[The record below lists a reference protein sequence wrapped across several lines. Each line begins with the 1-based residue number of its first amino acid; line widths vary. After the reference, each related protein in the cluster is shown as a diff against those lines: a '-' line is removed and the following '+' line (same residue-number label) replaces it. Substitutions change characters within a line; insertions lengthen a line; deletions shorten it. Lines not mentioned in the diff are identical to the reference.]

1 MTPLS
6 PESPEPLYLQLA
18 RELRSA
24 IQRGE
29 LEPGQRLPPE
39 RDLVATYGVSR
50 ETVRQGLDVVIL
62 EAGPVWAGYGT
73 LKPCVVCR
81 GKIADDEIQYDVVG
95 PRGSLPVHVKCSR
108 SWRVRSNKL
117 RKST

>member
-1 MTPLS
+1 VNEP
-6 PESPEPLYLQLA
+6 PESLSIA
-18 RELRSA
+18 
-24 IQRGE
+24 
-29 LEPGQRLPPE
+29 
-39 RDLVATYGVSR
+39 DLVIA
-50 ETVRQGLDVVIL
+50 GLANGQLWIL

-95 PRGSLPVHVKCSR
+95 PRGSLPVHVKCYR

-117 RKST
+117 RRST